1 MNSTPHKAAI
11 TTALRRFVGGDLAN
25 NTRSL
30 LETLGYRSDR
40 TIAFEPNTAEGF
52 IENFG
57 RFGEMNADKAR
68 LQEWKSVDFLFQLTE
83 SEIVENAQLQIVFE
97 NYPVDNRIIESYLF
111 FVLRLS
117 RLTYNRSVLSQIT
130 REINK
135 LTPMPAM
142 VIFQYGPFLALAVID
157 RRPSRRGTSRDVLEK
172 IALIEN
178 IDFAYPDNA
187 HVETLFNLSL
197 NELYRQY
204 QFRSFFKFHR
214 AWQETLNSFD
224 PSKLKLRRSAKRRY
238 DHDKYPS
245 ENMAIVDND
254 PYKAVCEIFDLPY
267 QIIFDDAEYEMKTG
281 EYDFFTDAE
290 YEVDTRHRDEVTS
303 IIKGNYKII

>member
-1 MNSTPHKAAI
+1 MKSTPHKAAI
-11 TTALRRFVGGDLAN
+11 TTALRRFVGGNLAN
-25 NTRSL
+25 NARNL

-40 TIAFEPNTAEGF
+40 TIGFEPNTAEGF

-83 SEIVENAQLQIVFE
+83 TEIVENTQRQIVFE
-97 NYPVDNRIIESYLF
+97 KYPVDSRIIESYLF

-130 REINK
+130 REISK

-142 VIFQYGPFLALAVID
+142 VIFQYGSFLALAVID

-204 QFRSFFKFHR
+204 QFRSFLKFHQ
-214 AWQETLNSFD
+214 AWQETLDSFD
-224 PSKLKLRRSAKRRY
+224 PSKLKPRQSAKRRY
-238 DHDKYPS
+238 NHDKYPS
-245 ENMAIVDND
+245 ENIAEIFTK
-254 PYKAVCEIFDLPY
+254 PYKVISEIFDHPY
-267 QIIFDDAEYEMKTG
+267 EDMFDDLEYEMEIGQDDLADIVHEMWVEQNKRARLIELG
-281 EYDFFTDAE
+281 
-290 YEVDTRHRDEVTS
+290 
-303 IIKGNYKII
+303 KIRK